1 MMKRTFSV
9 IAFFCT
15 TASALFAENPAVPA
29 SEPEQTDDLVRPG
42 DVFPPSDG
50 SLSGKIFTP
59 ARAAV
64 GIRQHL
70 ITPFY
75 VSYSQSLPT
84 AISTGGKIASSTYGG
99 GASWRYVAEDKTRI
113 SLTNFDYL
121 RTDFRFSGGSGSA
134 PFSHTDTLHG
144 STYQEFINPKNGR
157 ALVGLF
163 SGSVSADDSTDLS
176 NGVGCIIGIAGKQYF
191 SEEISATL
199 GLGSSYQCARER
211 WYFFP
216 MVLFNWR
223 ITESLNLRTTNGVT
237 LTWDVG
243 GNDVLLIDFSLEYET
258 FAFASATDDDRGVY
272 YRKRVPLTV
281 SGTWNIS
288 ENIFVGAGIMFDVW
302 TKYRFYRGGHK
313 TNEDFSTDPTFE
325 LTLQAGFRF

>member
-1 MMKRTFSV
+1 MIKRTLPFVALFCAGSFS
-9 IAFFCT
+9 
-15 TASALFAENPAVPA
+15 LFAENADVPET
-29 SEPEQTDDLVRPG
+29 EPEETNDIIQPG
-42 DVFPPSDG
+42 DVFPPNDG
-50 SLSGKIFTP
+50 SLTRKIFTP

-121 RTDFRFSGGSGSA
+121 RTDFRFSGGTGGA

-144 STYQEFINPKNGR
+144 STYQEFINPENGR

-176 NGVGCIIGIAGKQYF
+176 NGVGCVVGVAGKQYF
-191 SEEISATL
+191 SESVSAML
-199 GLGSSYQCARER
+199 GLGGSYQCAQER
-211 WYFFP
+211 WYLFP
-216 MVLFNWR
+216 MISLNWR
-223 ITESLNLRTTNGVT
+223 ITDSLNLRTTNGIT

-243 GNDVLLIDFSLEYET
+243 GNDTLLIDFSIEYET
-258 FAFASATDDDRGVY
+258 FAFATATDGDNGAY
-272 YRKRVPLTV
+272 LRKRVPLSV

-302 TKYRFYRGGHK
+302 SKYRFYRGGHK
-313 TNEDFSTDPTFE
+313 TNENFTSDPTFE